1 MRCKF
6 SADSGILK
14 VRGSVRFGKTAA
26 VTRSPKEQTRSWS
39 TFLLRSYSRQIR
51 KGRSSTKTST
61 KYWIYALVINP
72 ITTLIIYYMF
82 NAGFNL
88 LNLIGVG
95 IIGYG
100 IFLYFV
106 VQAIRIDVR
115 ARQAYKKKKGKGGK
129 KKKKR

>member
-1 MRCKF
+1 M
-6 SADSGILK
+6 
-14 VRGSVRFGKTAA
+14 
-26 VTRSPKEQTRSWS
+26 
-39 TFLLRSYSRQIR
+39 
-51 KGRSSTKTST
+51 KTST

-106 VQAIRIDVR
+106 VLAIRIDVR

>member
-1 MRCKF
+1 M
-6 SADSGILK
+6 
-14 VRGSVRFGKTAA
+14 
-26 VTRSPKEQTRSWS
+26 
-39 TFLLRSYSRQIR
+39 
-51 KGRSSTKTST
+51 KTST

-100 IFLYFV
+100 IFQYFV
-106 VQAIRIDVR
+106 VQAISIDVR
-115 ARQAYKKKKGKGGK
+115 ARQAPEKEGQGRQEEKEALSLKTVRNY
-129 KKKKR
+129 R

>member
-1 MRCKF
+1 M
-6 SADSGILK
+6 
-14 VRGSVRFGKTAA
+14 
-26 VTRSPKEQTRSWS
+26 
-39 TFLLRSYSRQIR
+39 
-51 KGRSSTKTST
+51 KTST

-100 IFLYFV
+100 IFRER
-106 VQAIRIDVR
+106 VQNMFTRCLNAF
-115 ARQAYKKKKGKGGK
+115 
-129 KKKKR
+129 

>member
-1 MRCKF
+1 M
-6 SADSGILK
+6 
-14 VRGSVRFGKTAA
+14 
-26 VTRSPKEQTRSWS
+26 
-39 TFLLRSYSRQIR
+39 
-51 KGRSSTKTST
+51 KTST

-100 IFLYFV
+100 IFLYLSL
-106 VQAIRIDVR
+106 IHI
-115 ARQAYKKKKGKGGK
+115 
-129 KKKKR
+129 

>member
-1 MRCKF
+1 MK
-6 SADSGILK
+6 
-14 VRGSVRFGKTAA
+14 
-26 VTRSPKEQTRSWS
+26 Q
-39 TFLLRSYSRQIR
+39 
-51 KGRSSTKTST
+51 STKF
-61 KYWIYALVINP
+61 WIYALLINP
-72 ITTLIIYYMF
+72 ITTLVIMYMY

-106 VQAIRIDVR
+106 VQAIRIDMK
-115 ARQAYKKKKGKGGK
+115 ARQAYKAKKGKGKKGGN

>member
-1 MRCKF
+1 M
-6 SADSGILK
+6 
-14 VRGSVRFGKTAA
+14 
-26 VTRSPKEQTRSWS
+26 
-39 TFLLRSYSRQIR
+39 
-51 KGRSSTKTST
+51 KTST

-106 VQAIRIDVR
+106 VQAIRIDMR

>member
-1 MRCKF
+1 M
-6 SADSGILK
+6 
-14 VRGSVRFGKTAA
+14 
-26 VTRSPKEQTRSWS
+26 
-39 TFLLRSYSRQIR
+39 
-51 KGRSSTKTST
+51 KTST

-115 ARQAYKKKKGKGGK
+115 ADVYKRQMMAFASERAASINSSSGTA
-129 KKKKR
+129 RFASPH

>member
-1 MRCKF
+1 M
-6 SADSGILK
+6 
-14 VRGSVRFGKTAA
+14 
-26 VTRSPKEQTRSWS
+26 
-39 TFLLRSYSRQIR
+39 
-51 KGRSSTKTST
+51 KTST

-106 VQAIRIDVR
+106 V
-115 ARQAYKKKKGKGGK
+115 
-129 KKKKR
+129 

>member
-1 MRCKF
+1 M
-6 SADSGILK
+6 
-14 VRGSVRFGKTAA
+14 
-26 VTRSPKEQTRSWS
+26 
-39 TFLLRSYSRQIR
+39 
-51 KGRSSTKTST
+51 KTST

-100 IFLYFV
+100 IFLYLSL
-106 VQAIRIDVR
+106 IHISEPTRP
-115 ARQAYKKKKGKGGK
+115 Y
-129 KKKKR
+129 